1 MNARRYA
8 GRIMDWKPEE
18 EDLIRRY
25 LLDGASDE
33 ERRQVEARLLE
44 DDDYGERLLLIED
57 ELIDDCARGALP
69 DGERELFERNFLL
82 TPRRRQDL
90 IVAQEIMDHAA
101 AAEGINNAS
110 RQASM
115 SEPKPERARQEFG
128 WRRRLFE
135 PAWKV
140 AAYALLILGLGL
152 VWWLRSGEP
161 EVEKGMAALNQA
173 YAAQRPLEARITGF
187 GHAPFPKLLGAEQNK
202 PDYVALDRAERIL
215 LDDMTERPGASAQHA
230 LGRLYLAKKEFDK
243 AQTLFNA
250 ALQADPNNAQLH
262 SDLGATLFE
271 KWDRE
276 RSTGGAKESEE
287 TKRQSLEHLTEALR
301 LDGSLSEARFN
312 LALLYQSDNQTR
324 LAREEWRKYVELDPN
339 SPWAKEALDNL
350 ERLK

>member
-1 MNARRYA
+1 MDARRYA
-8 GRIMDWKPEE
+8 ERIMDWKTEE

-25 LLDGASDE
+25 LLDDASDE

-44 DDDYGERLLLIED
+44 DDDFGERLLLIED

-69 DGERELFERNFLL
+69 AREQKLFERNFLL
-82 TPRRRQDL
+82 TTRRRQDL
-90 IVAQEIMDHAA
+90 IVAQEIMKHAA
-101 AAEGINNAS
+101 DAQAINNIS
-110 RQASM
+110 RQARM
-115 SEPKPERARQEFG
+115 SEPRPERARQEIG

-152 VWWLRSGEP
+152 VWWLQRGDP
-161 EVEKGMAALNQA
+161 EAEKGIAALNQA

-187 GHAPFPKLLGAEQNK
+187 GHAPFPKLLGGGQNK

-215 LDDMTERPGASAQHA
+215 LDDMKERPGASAQHA

-243 AQTLFNA
+243 AQMLFNA

-276 RSTGGAKESEE
+276 RSAGGTKESEE
-287 TKRQSLEHLTEALR
+287 TKRQSIEHLTEALR
-301 LDGSLSEARFN
+301 LDGSLPEARFN
-312 LALLYQSDNQTR
+312 LALLYQSANQTQM
-324 LAREEWRKYVELDPN
+324 AREEWRKYLEIDRN
-339 SPWAKEALDNL
+339 SPWAKEAQDNL
-350 ERLK
+350 DRLK